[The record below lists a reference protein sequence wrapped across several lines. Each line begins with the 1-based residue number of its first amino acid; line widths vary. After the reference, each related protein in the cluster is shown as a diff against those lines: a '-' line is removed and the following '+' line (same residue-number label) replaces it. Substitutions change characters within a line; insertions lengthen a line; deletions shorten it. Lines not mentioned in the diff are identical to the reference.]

1 MHSNEH
7 GYGDGNIV
15 HWKVGHPHVPNNIVA
30 MASYGSQKPFFLG
43 GSQVPFYLGIKGNSS
58 GNAFNK
64 EMKIKKRQPIKI
76 GSRQNIK
83 L

>member
-1 MHSNEH
+1 MDTR

-15 HWKVGHPHVPNNIVA
+15 HWKVGHPTVSNDIVP
-30 MASYGSQKPFFLG
+30 MASFGAQPRFYFG

-58 GNAFNK
+58 GNGSNK
-64 EMKIKKRQPIKI
+64 SGSHSKKR
-76 GSRQNIK
+76 RNVK